1 MVVAVGCFMEWSD
14 KQKLA
19 ISLQNKNILVAASA
33 GSGKTAVVI
42 ERVMEKV
49 IDYKVDI
56 DKILVLTFTNAA
68 AHELKERLHKA
79 FSKKL
84 VAGDRVSFVKK
95 QMKLLKRASIT
106 TLDSFC
112 IELVKNNF
120 NVLGIDPNF
129 KICDNIKSEILK
141 NKAMQSVLES
151 KYENT
156 NDLYKF

>member
-1 MVVAVGCFMEWSD
+1 MEWSD

-19 ISLQNKNILVAASA
+19 ISLQDKNILVAASA

-84 VAGDRVSFVKK
+84 AAGDRVSFVKNFFSNIN
-95 QMKLLKRASIT
+95 LLQFT
-106 TLDSFC
+106 T
-112 IELVKNNF
+112 N
-120 NVLGIDPNF
+120 
-129 KICDNIKSEILK
+129 
-141 NKAMQSVLES
+141 
-151 KYENT
+151 
-156 NDLYKF
+156 